1 MKRRDFLMGCGAGA
15 ATVAMSRWNVMA
27 SPFLQP
33 RAFVPS
39 NEKHTFVLL
48 FLRGGCDGL
57 NLFSPY
63 TDQYFNDA
71 RAKGLKVS
79 EDRGLRIDDEK
90 HKTGFQFHPK
100 AKEMFELYESGDMA
114 IIHAGGLIHGT
125 RSHFDAMDLIE
136 HGVGEKSSI
145 RNGWMARYLEAIQA
159 NGKLPGI
166 SMNGTLADAFQGNSK
181 AISLSDLRRYDL
193 IEGLQNHEMVKK
205 LYANDSLLGSA
216 SGQTLST
223 IQFLQSKLTP
233 AMKCDLERGSNGYP
247 TEWFAEELSQSL
259 QQVAQLIK
267 MNAGARM
274 INVDYGGW
282 DTHERQQFVFPNLVE
297 GLSKSLFAFY
307 NDMKVSGE
315 NVTVLVMSEFGRR
328 LRSNRSGGTDHGH
341 GNVMFAL
348 GPKVKGG
355 KLYGTW
361 PGLHPDQLDKGVDL
375 AITTDYRNV
384 LSNILQN
391 AGGMPNAASIFPGF
405 KDYSDIG
412 FI

>member
-1 MKRRDFLMGCGAGA
+1 MDRRDFLIGCGAGA
-15 ATVAMSRWNVMA
+15 ATIAMSRWNVMA
-27 SPFLQP
+27 APFIQSSL
-33 RAFVPS
+33 VPS
-39 NEKHTFVLL
+39 DTDHTFVLL

-57 NLFSPY
+57 NLFAPY

-71 RAKGLKVS
+71 RPKGMKVGG
-79 EDRGLRIDDEK
+79 DIGLRVDDEQ
-90 HKTGFQFHPK
+90 HHTGFQFHPK
-100 AKEMFELYESGDMA
+100 AKELFELYESGDMA

-145 RNGWMARYLEAIQA
+145 RDGWMARYLEAIKA
-159 NGKLPGI
+159 EGNMSGI
-166 SMNGTLADAFQGNSK
+166 SMNGTLADAFRGSTNS
-181 AISLSDLRRYDL
+181 ISLSDIRRYDL
-193 IEGLQNHEMVKK
+193 IEGLRSHEFVRK
-205 LYANDSLLGSA
+205 LYENDPMFGVSSN
-216 SGQTLST
+216 QTLNT
-223 IQFLQSKLTP
+223 IKFLQSQLTD
-233 AMKCDLERGSNGYP
+233 AMKNDLQRGVNGYP
-247 TEWFAEELSQSL
+247 TEWYAEELSQSL

-282 DTHERQQFVFPNLVE
+282 DTHERQQFVFPNLVA

-307 NDMKVSGE
+307 NDLKSNGS

-328 LRSNRSGGTDHGH
+328 LRANRSGGTDHGH

-348 GPKVKGG
+348 GPNVKGG

-361 PGLHPDQLDKGVDL
+361 PGLHPDTLDKGVDL
-375 AITTDYRNV
+375 AVTTDYRNV
-384 LSNILQN
+384 LANILRN
-391 AGGMPNAASIFPGF
+391 AGGLEDVAAIFPDF
-405 KDYSDIG
+405 NNYSQLD

>member
-1 MKRRDFLMGCGAGA
+1 MNRRDFLIGCGAGA

-27 SPFLQP
+27 APFLQTSK
-33 RAFVPS
+33 VPEGS
-39 NEKHTFVLL
+39 NHTFVLL

-57 NLFSPY
+57 NLFAPY

-71 RAKGLKVS
+71 RPKGMKVS

-90 HKTGFQFHPK
+90 HHTGFQFHPK
-100 AKEMFELYESGDMA
+100 AKELFELYESGDMA

-145 RNGWMARYLEAIQA
+145 RDGWMARYLDAIQA
-159 NGKLPGI
+159 DGHLPGI
-166 SMNGTLADAFQGNSK
+166 SMNGTLADAFRGHGKS
-181 AISLSDLRRYDL
+181 ISLSDMRRYDL
-193 IEGLQNHEMVKK
+193 LEGLRNHEMVRK
-205 LYANDSLLGSA
+205 LYENDPLLATA
-216 SGQTLST
+216 SNQTLRT
-223 IQFLQSKLTP
+223 IQYLQSNLTES
-233 AMKCDLERGSNGYP
+233 MRNDLKHGANGYP
-247 TEWFAEELSQSL
+247 TDWFAEELSQSL

-267 MNAGARM
+267 MNAGVRM

-282 DTHERQQFVFPNLVE
+282 DTHERQQFVFPNLIA
-297 GLSKSLFAFY
+297 GLSRSLYAFY
-307 NDMKVSGE
+307 NDMKSHGS

-328 LRSNRSGGTDHGH
+328 LRANRSGGTDHGH

-355 KLYGTW
+355 KIYGTW
-361 PGLHPDQLDKGVDL
+361 PGLHPDTLDKGVDL
-375 AITTDYRNV
+375 AVTTDYRNV

-391 AGGMPNAASIFPGF
+391 AGGMPNAASLFPGF
-405 KDYSDIG
+405 EG
-412 FI
+412 FKNMGFV